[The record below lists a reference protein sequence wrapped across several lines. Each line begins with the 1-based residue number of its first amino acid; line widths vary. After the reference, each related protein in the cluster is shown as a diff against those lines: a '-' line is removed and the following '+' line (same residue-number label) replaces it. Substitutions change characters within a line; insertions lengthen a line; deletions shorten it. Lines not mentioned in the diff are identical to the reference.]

1 MTVSTSNYEEL
12 HGRKPKPSQH
22 GHWTFMIER
31 RPGEYT
37 DFQTTGTYRDALRD
51 AKAEA
56 KQIGG
61 ASRITV
67 QA

>member
-1 MTVSTSNYEEL
+1 MIVTTSNYEET
-12 HGRKPKPSQH
+12 HGSKPKPSH
-22 GHWTFMIER
+22 HSLWTFMIER

-61 ASRITV
+61 ASRIIV
-67 QA
+67 QS

>member
-1 MTVSTSNYEEL
+1 MTVTTSNYEEM
-12 HGRKPKPSQH
+12 HGSKPKPSQH
-22 GHWTFMIER
+22 RLWTFTIER

-37 DFQTTGTYRDALRD
+37 DFQTTATYRDALRD

-61 ASRITV
+61 ASRIIV
-67 QA
+67 QS

>member
-1 MTVSTSNYEEL
+1 MTVSTSNYEET
-12 HGRKPKPSQH
+12 HGSKPKPSQH
-22 GHWTFMIER
+22 GLWIFTIER

-37 DFQTTGTYRDALRD
+37 DFQTSGTYRDALRD

-61 ASRITV
+61 ASHIIV

>member
-1 MTVSTSNYEEL
+1 MTVTTSNYEET
-12 HGRKPKPSQH
+12 HGSKPKPCQH
-22 GHWTFMIER
+22 RLWTFTIER

-37 DFQTTGTYRDALRD
+37 DFQTTATYRDALRD

-61 ASRITV
+61 ASRIIV
-67 QA
+67 QS

>member
-1 MTVSTSNYEEL
+1 
-12 HGRKPKPSQH
+12 
-22 GHWTFMIER
+22 MIER

-51 AKAEA
+51 ARSEA

-61 ASRITV
+61 ASRIIV
-67 QA
+67 QSCEADTLVSPYLVKT